1 MKENVLYKAN
11 KWNKNIFWPGGTMD
25 LPSNNSNWYQQN
37 SASAGYTGIYGD
49 SSGSRWKTTSS
60 TSSSGNL
67 YGPFRDGYK
76 YGDTGDNSGSKKESW
91 LSKENVKAGL
101 KAGAGALAGIAG
113 GIGVSEQ
120 NKRGL
125 YDVLDPV
132 HQLAGGRESAVGN
145 TLGDA
150 GVGVFQAGVTSGNP
164 FLMAGGA
171 GLKIIGGLTNAAFG
185 IKANQEL
192 LNAANN
198 SIDTNRNFVSDVDS
212 YDDIKDIAGKTST
225 DVYKGGWFSGGKA
238 RRKNREL
245 ANKMN
250 EAYSWADRSVE
261 NNIDNI
267 RNNNMDILK
276 ANYAAF
282 GGPLGFGMPSQGG
295 AIDYGFMTDYL
306 TTKDRQAA
314 NKSNMTNAFAGV
326 PNSLF
331 ALGGDIQ
338 SNGADFTT
346 GLTRVNAGG
355 THEENPYEG
364 VQMGVDGEGVPNLV
378 EEGETVWNDYVF
390 SNRIEADEETKKRM
404 HLPKKATITF
414 ADISKK
420 LEKEASERPNDPISK
435 AALNAQMENLA
446 EQQERQKAEEEARQ
460 AKEAF
465 EALSPEEQ
473 KAVMQQVAMQQQAAQ
488 EQQIAAQQQAMQ
500 QPSPEEQAMMQ
511 EQATQQGQPDVV
523 EEQINPQDYNVNA
536 YGGKVNRFDNGG
548 NFKWRLAN
556 ALGLYTKSDI
566 QKWLEGRGFD
576 KRDDISEVDDWDSNT
591 MATPG
596 FLGAISKDN
605 ASLGHALGAGYDMG
619 IYQPSAN
626 NPYNLAAF
634 RTALGQYDKS
644 KSKGNLDG
652 NYTID
657 TEFGLG
663 NYKTIQD
670 LENSQAYK
678 NYTNAMLGAIDRSKG
693 ARWKIREGADT
704 NNLTYDDIVFDG
716 NNKFSKDDFDMLRTL
731 RATANQTSTAS
742 KGLPVPMFVQGNDG
756 WTSLGSDAHEMYD
769 RLRNDHKG
777 GVFHMSPDLLKRDAQ
792 VKNWVQDDNGNW
804 EEIVGD
810 IPTDWSK
817 TNTYQWND
825 PTTGYTYNYYK
836 RPGTGDVE
844 VSTDDN
850 GDIVPNHR
858 NENLRYAGILGPAV
872 GLGLQMAGVGRPDT
886 ALLDNAVSAYDKT
899 EPGHADYETIGDYLR
914 YRPMDI
920 WFEQNRLNAN
930 SRATGRQI
938 ANNSTP
944 VGTKIAGL
952 LANDYNNQIASG
964 DLYRKALE
972 YNDAQRKMVG
982 EFNKDTNK
990 FNAEAYNRAALTN
1003 AELRARDRQYR
1014 ANLAMEAA
1022 KEKMAAD
1029 AGWYNSI
1036 YGNIGGLFKGIAD
1049 MGKENAQ
1056 WNMISDMWADG
1067 LAGTATPETHSS
1079 RGHLSY
1085 AKDKKK
1091 SKKGGK

>member
-11 KWNKNIFWPGGTMD
+11 KWNKNIFLTGGEVN
-25 LPSNNSNWYQQN
+25 LPMNNNNWYQQN
-37 SASAGYTGIYGD
+37 DPLKYKRVGNQQLAGLPSFWTNKIPSVNPD
-49 SSGSRWKTTSS
+49 FKINPVEVKPKSSGM
-60 TSSSGNL
+60 SSGL
-67 YGPFRDGYK
+67 
-76 YGDTGDNSGSKKESW
+76 
-91 LSKENVKAGL
+91 KAGL
-101 KAGAGALAGIAG
+101 QAGAGALAGIAG
-113 GIGVSEQ
+113 QLGKSKD
-120 NKRGL
+120 NPNGL
-125 YDVLDPV
+125 YDIADPLHWLANGRKSDAGSALGSAGV
-132 HQLAGGRESAVGN
+132 GLFQTGVSSANPMLMLAGGI
-145 TLGDA
+145 TK
-150 GVGVFQAGVTSGNP
+150 GVGSLVD
-164 FLMAGGA
+164 
-171 GLKIIGGLTNAAFG
+171 AAFG

-192 LNAANN
+192 LNAANT
-198 SIDTNRNFVSDVDS
+198 SIDTNKNFVSDAS
-212 YDDIKDIAGKTST
+212 NYDDIKDIAGKTST
-225 DVYKGGWFSGGKA
+225 DVYEGGWFSGGKA

-314 NKSNMTNAFAGV
+314 NRSNMTNTFAGV

-378 EEGETVWNDYVF
+378 EEGETVWNEYVF
-390 SNRIEADEETKKRM
+390 SNRIEADEETKKKM
-404 HLPKKATITF
+404 HLPKKAAITF

-446 EQQERQKAEEEARQ
+446 EQQERQKAKEEARQ

-511 EQATQQGQPDVV
+511 EQAVQQGQPDVV

-536 YGGKVNRFDNGG
+536 YGGKINRFDNGG
-548 NFKWRLAN
+548 RKQRFYNLMGFH
-556 ALGLYTKSDI
+556 TDSDYD
-566 QKWLEGRGFD
+566 KWLDEEQLAEAEDAYNFD
-576 KRDDISEVDDWDSNT
+576 TIFTDPQNNSIVKAIAKRN
-591 MATPG
+591 P
-596 FLGAISKDN
+596 
-605 ASLGHALGAGYDMG
+605 ALAHSIGAGYDMG
-619 IYQPSAN
+619 MYQPPAN

-693 ARWKIREGADT
+693 ARWKIREGADA

-742 KGLPVPMFVQGNDG
+742 KGLPVPMFIQGNDG

-810 IPTDWSK
+810 VPTDWSK

-836 RPGTGDVE
+836 RPGTGDAE
-844 VSTDDN
+844 ASTDDN

-886 ALLDNAVSAYDKT
+886 ALLDSAVSAYDRT
-899 EPGHADYETIGDYLR
+899 EPGHADYETIGDYLK

-938 ANNSTP
+938 ANNGTP
-944 VGTKIAGL
+944 VGTKVAGL

-1003 AELRARDRQYR
+1003 AELRARDRQYK

-1067 LAGTATPETHSS
+1067 LAGTATPKTHSS
-1079 RGHLSY
+1079 RGHLKY
-1085 AKDKKK
+1085 ADDDKKK

>member
-1 MKENVLYKAN
+1 MIEDKLYSINAFN
-11 KWNKNIFWPGGTMD
+11 KHIYDWGGIYDTGGGWN
-25 LPSNNSNWYQQN
+25 
-37 SASAGYTGIYGD
+37 GYTEIIPSSSNIRISDLNMKPVSAPQLVPTKVPESITNFKIEGLNANNTQKAIKPM
-49 SSGSRWKTTSS
+49 SSGLKT
-60 TSSSGNL
+60 
-67 YGPFRDGYK
+67 
-76 YGDTGDNSGSKKESW
+76 
-91 LSKENVKAGL
+91 GL
-101 KAGAGALAGIAG
+101 QAGAGALAGMAGQIGKSKDNPNGIYDIADPLHWLANGRKSAAGSALGSAGVGLFQTGVSSGNPALMLAG
-113 GIGVSEQ
+113 GIT
-120 NKRGL
+120 K
-125 YDVLDPV
+125 
-132 HQLAGGRESAVGN
+132 
-145 TLGDA
+145 
-150 GVGVFQAGVTSGNP
+150 GVGSLVD
-164 FLMAGGA
+164 
-171 GLKIIGGLTNAAFG
+171 AAFG
-185 IKANQEL
+185 IKEDENAKRGNDEATNYYNNYNSTAKSFREL
-192 LNAANN
+192 EGMKAQSA
-198 SIDTNRNFVSDVDS
+198 
-212 YDDIKDIAGKTST
+212 YKDA
-225 DVYKGGWFSGGKA
+225 YEGGWFSQGEADDKNDAARFRYRIAQTKA
-238 RRKNREL
+238 KNNLLNNVHNIGEDVN
-245 ANKMN
+245 ANFL
-250 EAYSWADRSVE
+250 
-261 NNIDNI
+261 
-267 RNNNMDILK
+267 RNT
-276 ANYAAF
+276 AAF
-282 GGPLGFGMPSQGG
+282 GGPLDFGMPQQGG
-295 AIDYGFMTDYL
+295 AIDYNFMSDYL
-306 TTKDRQAA
+306 TTKSRQVASK
-314 NKSNMTNAFAGV
+314 NNMPTLNGM
-326 PNSLF
+326 PGTLF
-331 ALGGDIQ
+331 ALGGDVQ
-338 SNGADFTT
+338 THGADFTT
-346 GLTRVNAGG
+346 GLARINEGG

-364 VQMGVDGEGVPNLV
+364 VQMGVDSEGIPNLV

-390 SNRIEADEETKKRM
+390 SNRIEADEETKKKM
-404 HLPKKATITF
+404 HLPKKAAITF
-414 ADISKK
+414 ADISKR
-420 LEKEASERPNDPISK
+420 LEKEAAERPNDPISK
-435 AALNAQMENLA
+435 AALRVQMENLA
-446 EQQERQKAEEEARQ
+446 EQQERQKAEEEAKQ

-488 EQQIAAQQQAMQ
+488 EQQMAAQQQAMQ

-511 EQATQQGQPDVV
+511 EQAVQQGQPDVV

-536 YGGKVNRFDNGG
+536 YGGEVNRFDNGG
-548 NFKWRLAN
+548 RKQRFYNLMGFH
-556 ALGLYTKSDI
+556 TDSDYD
-566 QKWLEGRGFD
+566 KWLAKEQLATAEDAYNFD
-576 KRDDISEVDDWDSNT
+576 TIFTDPQNNSIVKAIAKSN
-591 MATPG
+591 P
-596 FLGAISKDN
+596 
-605 ASLGHALGAGYDMG
+605 ALAHSIGAGYDMG
-619 IYQPSAN
+619 MYQPPAN

-634 RTALGQYDKS
+634 RIALGQYDKS
-644 KSKGNLDG
+644 KSKGNLAG

-693 ARWKIREGADT
+693 ARWKIREGADA

-716 NNKFSKDDFDMLRTL
+716 DNKFSKDDFDMLRTL

-742 KGLPVPMFVQGNDG
+742 KGLPVPMFVQGQDG

-792 VKNWVQDDNGNW
+792 VRNWVQDDNGNW
-804 EEIVGD
+804 EEIFGNV
-810 IPTDWSK
+810 PTEWSK

-836 RPGTGDVE
+836 RPDAEDVE
-844 VSTDDN
+844 TPAGDD
-850 GDIVPNHR
+850 GADIVPNHR
-858 NENLRYAGILGPAV
+858 NENLRYAGLLGPAV

-899 EPGHADYETIGDYLR
+899 QPGHADYRAIGDYLR
-914 YRPMDI
+914 YQPMDI

-938 ANNSTP
+938 ANNGAGAGSK
-944 VGTKIAGL
+944 VAGL

-1003 AELRARDRQYR
+1003 AELRARDRQYK
-1014 ANLAMEAA
+1014 AQLAMEAA

-1067 LAGTATPETHSS
+1067 LAGTATPKTHSS
-1079 RGHLSY
+1079 RGHLKY
-1085 AKDKKK
+1085 ADDDKKK